1 MYCDKMKI
9 GYARVST
16 KDQNLERQLDEL
28 EKAGCER
35 IFMEKI
41 SGTIENRPEFDRMFE
56 QLREGDVIIITELTR
71 LSRSTKDLIAI
82 VDRCNIL
89 KVGVKSLKEQW
100 LDTTTATGKLLLT
113 IFAGLSQFERDT
125 ISERVKSGLTAA
137 RARGRIGGRPKAD
150 KKTVEKALK
159 MYDSKMYTIPEIIA
173 YTELSKQTIYN
184 YINERKKKG

>member
-1 MYCDKMKI
+1 MKI

-28 EKAGCER
+28 TAAGCDK

-82 VDRCNIL
+82 VDRCNNL

-137 RARGRIGGRPKAD
+137 RARGRVGGRPKID
-150 KKTVEKALK
+150 KKLVEKALK
-159 MYDSKMYTIPEIIA
+159 MYDSKIYTIPEIMED
-173 YTELSKQTIYN
+173 TGLSKQTIYN
-184 YINERKKKG
+184 YLNERKKQKNP